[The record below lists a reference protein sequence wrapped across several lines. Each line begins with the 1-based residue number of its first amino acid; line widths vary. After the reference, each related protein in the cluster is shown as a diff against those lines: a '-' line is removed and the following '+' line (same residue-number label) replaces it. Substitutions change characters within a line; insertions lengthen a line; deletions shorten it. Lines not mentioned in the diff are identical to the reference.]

1 MKRALLIVL
10 FFISFVSAIAQ
21 NNSKLA
27 LQYYREQDYEKAS
40 VLFKD
45 LYSQTNS
52 QYYFSYY
59 IKCLTELKEYK
70 EAEKIIKKQIK
81 KDKKNLSF
89 YVELGYL
96 YKTQGNEESA
106 TKQFETA
113 IKKLSKNRNSISTLA
128 NAFISKRLYT
138 WAEKTYIKGKKL
150 LNGVYTYNYEL
161 ANVYFYQRDYDKM
174 INEYLSLLE
183 KSPAYLSSVQNRLQ
197 SLVYNS
203 KDEELNEILRKNL
216 IVKIQQNPNND
227 IFQELLIWFYIQRKD
242 FESAFIQTRAIDK
255 RNKEEGERLLKLAQ
269 LSTSNKDYKTAV
281 DCYDYIINL
290 RKQSIYYSVAKPKL
304 AEVLYL
310 KINDS
315 NPTKDEILKL
325 KAIFLEIIGEL
336 GKNKSTFKTIIN
348 LAQVEAYN
356 LNNFDTAI
364 SYINDAI
371 KIRAIVKKEKDEA
384 KLILGDIYLLKGES
398 WNSTLIYAQVEQE
411 NRDNPIGNNARFKKA
426 KLAYYTGE
434 FVWAQAQLDVLK
446 ASTSKLIANDA
457 FELSALISDNIESD
471 STGEQ
476 LRMYSRADFL
486 IYAKK
491 DSLAI
496 LTLDSIAQTFPTS
509 TLIPN
514 ALYKTAEI
522 DYHNKKYEKTISNLK
537 EITEKYSFSTLFDDA
552 LFFWAETEYY
562 KMKNTEKAME
572 LYKRILTESKGSYFT
587 SEARKQYRILRGDF
601 KEEENFFNN
610 TKS

>member
-1 MKRALLIVL
+1 MKRAILILV
-10 FFISFVSAIAQ
+10 FIISILSAIAQ

-27 LQYYREQDYEKAS
+27 LQYFREQNYEKAS

-59 IKCLTELKEYK
+59 IRCLTELKEYT
-70 EAEKIIKKQIK
+70 EAEKIIKKRIK
-81 KDKKNLSF
+81 RDKTNLGY

-96 YKTQGNEESA
+96 YKSQGKEDDA
-106 TKQFETA
+106 TKQFESS
-113 IKKLSKNRNSISTLA
+113 IKKLTKNRNSISTLA
-128 NAFISKRLYT
+128 NAFISKRLYS
-138 WAEKTYIKGKKL
+138 WAEKTYLKGKKL
-150 LNGVYTYNYEL
+150 LSGEYTYNYEL
-161 ANVYFYQRDYDKM
+161 ANIYLYQRNYNKM

-183 KSPAYLSSVQNRLQ
+183 KSPAYLNSVQNRLQ

-203 KDEELNEILRKNL
+203 KDDELNEILRKNL
-216 IVKIQQNPNND
+216 IKKIQENPNND
-227 IFQELLIWFYIQRKD
+227 IFQELLIWLYIQRKD

-269 LSTSNKDYKTAV
+269 LATSNKDYKVAV
-281 DCYDYIINL
+281 NCYDYIINL

-315 NPTKDEILKL
+315 SPSITEITKL
-325 KAIFLEIIGEL
+325 KALFIDIINEL
-336 GKNKSTFKTIIN
+336 GKNKSTFNTIVN
-348 LAQVEAYN
+348 LAKVEAYN
-356 LNNFDTAI
+356 LNYFDTAI
-364 SYINDAI
+364 AYINEAI
-371 KIRAIVKKEKDEA
+371 SIKNISKKNKDEA

-411 NRDNPIGNNARFKKA
+411 NRDNPIGNKARFKKA

-457 FELSALISDNIESD
+457 FELSALISDNIEAD

-476 LRMYSRADFL
+476 LKMYSRADFL

-496 LTLDSIAQTFPTS
+496 LTLDSIAKTFPKS

-514 ALYKTAEI
+514 ALYKLAEI
-522 DYHNKKYEKTISNLK
+522 NYHKQDYNTAIEKLK
-537 EITEKYSFSTLFDDA
+537 EITEKYSASTLNDNA
-552 LFFWAETEYY
+552 LYFWAEIENY
-562 KMKNTEKAME
+562 KLNNHEKAME
-572 LYKRILTESKGSYFT
+572 LYKIILTECKGSYYT
-587 SEARKQYRILRGDF
+587 SESRKQFRILRGDF
-601 KEEENFFNN
+601 NKKNEL
-610 TKS
+610 

>member
-1 MKRALLIVL
+1 MKRAFLILLFL
-10 FFISFVSAIAQ
+10 ISIVSAIAQ
-21 NNSKLA
+21 NSSKLA
-27 LQYYREQDYEKAS
+27 LQYFREQEYEKAS
-40 VLFKD
+40 ELFKD

-59 IKCLTELKEYK
+59 IKCLTELKDYS
-70 EAEKIIKKQIK
+70 EAEKVIKKRIK
-81 KDKKNLSF
+81 KDKANLSF

-96 YKTQGNEESA
+96 YKAQGNEENA
-106 TKQFETA
+106 NKQFETA
-113 IKKLSKNRNSISTLA
+113 IKKLQKNRNSISTLA
-128 NAFISKRLYT
+128 GAFISKRLYS

-150 LNGVYTYNYEL
+150 LSGEYTYNYEL
-161 ANVYFYQRDYDKM
+161 ANVYLYQRNYDKM

-183 KSPAYLSSVQNRLQ
+183 KSPTYIGSVQNRLQ
-197 SLVYNS
+197 SLVYNA
-203 KDEELNEILRKNL
+203 KDDELNEILRKNL
-216 IVKIQQNPNND
+216 IKKIQQNPNND
-227 IFQELLIWFYIQRKD
+227 IFQELLIWYYIQRKN
-242 FESAFIQTRAIDK
+242 FASAFIQTRAIDK
-255 RNKEEGERLLKLAQ
+255 RKKEEGERILKLAQ
-269 LSTSNKDYKTAV
+269 LATSNKDYKVAV
-281 DCYDYIINL
+281 DCYDYIINM

-315 NPTKDEILKL
+315 SPAKAEIIKLKL
-325 KAIFLEIIGEL
+325 LFIDIINEL
-336 GKNKSTFKTIIN
+336 GKNKSTFNTIIN
-348 LAQVEAYN
+348 LAKVEAYN

-364 SYINDAI
+364 TYINEAI
-371 KIRAIVKKEKDEA
+371 SIRNVSKMNRDQA

-411 NRDNPIGNNARFKKA
+411 NRDNPIGNKARFKKA

-476 LRMYSRADFL
+476 LKMYSRADFL

-496 LTLDSIAQTFPTS
+496 LTLDSIATTFPTS

-514 ALYKTAEI
+514 ALYKVAEI
-522 DYHNKKYEKTISNLK
+522 NYHKQDYTASIKNLK
-537 EITEKYSFSTLFDDA
+537 EITDKYSFSTLNDDA
-552 LFFWAETEYY
+552 LFFWAEIVNY
-562 KMKNTEKAME
+562 KLNNHEKAME
-572 LYKRILTESKGSYFT
+572 LYKRILTECKGSYFT
-587 SEARKQYRILRGDF
+587 SQSREKYRILRGDF
-601 KEEENFFNN
+601 DNKNEL
-610 TKS
+610 

>member
-1 MKRALLIVL
+1 MKRAFLIILL
-10 FFISFVSAIAQ
+10 FISIVSAIAQ
-21 NNSKLA
+21 NSSKLA
-27 LQYYREQDYEKAS
+27 LQYYREQEYEKAAE
-40 VLFKD
+40 LFKD

-59 IKCLTELKEYK
+59 IKCLTELKEYN
-70 EAEKIIKKQIK
+70 EAEKIIKKRIK
-81 KDKKNLSF
+81 KDKTNLSF

-96 YKTQGNEESA
+96 YKSQGKEEDA
-106 TKQFETA
+106 NKQFETA
-113 IKKLSKNRNSISTLA
+113 IKKLQKNRNSVSTLA
-128 NAFISKRLYT
+128 NSFISKRLYS
-138 WAEKTYIKGKKL
+138 WAEKTYLKGRKL
-150 LNGVYTYNYEL
+150 LSGEYTYNYEL
-161 ANVYFYQRDYDKM
+161 ANVYLYQRNYDKM

-183 KSPAYLSSVQNRLQ
+183 ESPTYINSIQNRLQ

-203 KDEELNEILRKNL
+203 KDDELNEILRKNL
-216 IVKIQQNPNND
+216 IKKIQQNPNND
-227 IFQELLIWFYIQRKD
+227 IFQELLIWYYIQRKD

-269 LSTSNKDYKTAV
+269 LATSNKDYKVAV

-290 RKQSIYYSVAKPKL
+290 RKQSVYYSIAKPKL

-315 NPTKDEILKL
+315 SHSKAEILKL
-325 KAIFLEIIGEL
+325 KSLFIDIINEL
-336 GKNKSTFKTIIN
+336 GKNKSTFNTIVN
-348 LAQVEAYN
+348 LAKVEAYN

-364 SYINDAI
+364 TYINKAI
-371 KIRAIVKKEKDEA
+371 NIRNVSKKDKDQA

-411 NRDNPIGNNARFKKA
+411 NRDNPIGNKARFKKA

-476 LRMYSRADFL
+476 LKMYSRADFL

-496 LTLDSIAQTFPTS
+496 LTLDSIATTFPTS

-514 ALYKTAEI
+514 ALYKVAKI
-522 DYHNKKYEKTISNLK
+522 NYHKQDYITSINNLK
-537 EITEKYSFSTLFDDA
+537 EITEKYSFSTLNDDA
-552 LFFWAETEYY
+552 LFFWAEIENY
-562 KMKNTEKAME
+562 KLNNHEKAME
-572 LYKRILTESKGSYFT
+572 LYKRILTECKGSYFT
-587 SEARKQYRILRGDF
+587 SESREKYRILRGDF
-601 KEEENFFNN
+601 KEKEDFFNN
-610 TKS
+610 TRE